1 MRITEEQKA
10 KIDSLSCERLSSN
23 LDNKAAI
30 QLVSNKQNPNLV
42 SYLQGPAWDE
52 DARGENAFY
61 LVKDQNGNIIFLCHQ
76 NRFAD

>member
-52 DARGENAFY
+52 DARG
-61 LVKDQNGNIIFLCHQ
+61 
-76 NRFAD
+76 